1 MDSTH
6 RKTIPIKTITYK
18 DTFYGYQVITE
29 AVKGKIDH
37 YTIEV
42 KERNTLDTRKLIPEL
57 ENNMDTIKKEY
68 DDFTQVR
75 TTLGDSIVKAKDSVK
90 ACKDKL
96 DNIPKERANNNAA
109 LTGEALA
116 AISLLTEVKDNYSLL
131 SGDITT
137 STASI
142 TDITDYKNITDI
154 PNPQVP
160 LSDTLGGG

>member
-1 MDSTH
+1 M
-6 RKTIPIKTITYK
+6 
-18 DTFYGYQVITE
+18 
-29 AVKGKIDH
+29 A
-37 YTIEV
+37 YT
-42 KERNTLDTRKLIPEL
+42 
-57 ENNMDTIKKEY
+57 
-68 DDFTQVR
+68 
-75 TTLGDSIVKAKDSVK
+75 
-90 ACKDKL
+90 
-96 DNIPKERANNNAA
+96 NAA

-142 TDITDYKNITDI
+142 TDITDYTNITDI